1 MDARL
6 VAAVLTDNR
15 RAEVQTGARLLRE
28 QEGLGSTP
36 HLPDLME
43 VVEGWLSVIY
53 GNEFP
58 KDAIRVTAQ

>member
-28 QEGLGSTP
+28 QELCWLLSASAAGGSTP
-36 HLPDLME
+36 LLPDLNK
-43 VVEGWLSVIY
+43 VVEGWLSRH
-53 GNEFP
+53 G
-58 KDAIRVTAQ
+58 